1 MNYSNNKKKSLF
13 FFFAHSNC
21 IFVETSK
28 TTKLFTI
35 FEKKKKSKYREIH
48 TNTLNQKT
56 KRNVYNNYES
66 IIVFNNKIEELV
78 CVFIARQHF
87 FFQAKKNI
95 FVFHWWDDG
104 DLKFEEK

>member
-1 MNYSNNKKKSLF
+1 M
-13 FFFAHSNC
+13 
-21 IFVETSK
+21 ETSK

-35 FEKKKKSKYREIH
+35 FEKKKKNRNIEKYKQIH
-48 TNTLNQKT
+48 LIKKK